1 MGAIIIAFLRA
12 AAALGLIA
20 ILSGIFARV
29 ASGSTGRETYRTG
42 VPNAAP
48 SYVTDKAGVLG
59 ADEESEISDML
70 AKYESKT
77 GNQMAVL
84 LIRTTGDEPIEKYSY
99 RVASKWGVGKKG
111 KDNGIL
117 ITIATD
123 DHTDRIEVGKGLESD
138 VTDSRAGRIL
148 RSEAVTD
155 AFRKEEWNKGVKSI
169 IIQTEKCI
177 RTSGKSADEKIPAWI
192 RIVSVL
198 FMGAAWLLNLIF
210 AIINISE
217 HLEYRRKHN
226 NAIIIVPVLP
236 VIMAAIGA
244 VCAVVMKTTTS
255 TLSYVSLAA
264 INTLFIPLGFIAS
277 LDFAID
283 ESEGY
288 MENGIP
294 AIDFDHIFP
303 SGGYSSG
310 GSSGGSGFGGGS
322 FGGGGASGSW

>member
-1 MGAIIIAFLRA
+1 
-12 AAALGLIA
+12 
-20 ILSGIFARV
+20 
-29 ASGSTGRETYRTG
+29 
-42 VPNAAP
+42 
-48 SYVTDKAGVLG
+48 
-59 ADEESEISDML
+59 
-70 AKYESKT
+70 
-77 GNQMAVL
+77 
-84 LIRTTGDEPIEKYSY
+84 
-99 RVASKWGVGKKG
+99 
-111 KDNGIL
+111 
-117 ITIATD
+117 
-123 DHTDRIEVGKGLESD
+123 
-138 VTDSRAGRIL
+138 
-148 RSEAVTD
+148 
-155 AFRKEEWNKGVKSI
+155 
-169 IIQTEKCI
+169 
-177 RTSGKSADEKIPAWI
+177 
-192 RIVSVL
+192 
-198 FMGAAWLLNLIF
+198 MGAAWLLNLIF